1 MKGILLI
8 NLGSPESPKVKDVKK
23 YLTEFLTD
31 KYVIDMPYLL
41 RQFLVRGIII
51 PSRVKNSAKLYES
64 IWTDEGSPLIVHSKN
79 LTDKVR
85 SKTENHVALAMR
97 YGNPSI
103 KDAVLELTTKGVD
116 EITVLPLYPQYA
128 MSTTQTVL
136 EKLYKVIK
144 EVAKNTPVKEIDPFY
159 NNDQYI
165 NVLKDSIEKSVDL
178 KKVDHLL
185 FSFHGIPERHIK
197 KTDPTKS
204 HCKID
209 GSCCNTPSEAHKNCY
224 RHQCFETAHLVAK
237 KLKLTKDSYTIAF
250 QSRLGKDPWLQPYT
264 TATIK
269 EFPSKGIKNLA
280 VVTPAFVSDCLET
293 IEEIGMEAKEDF
305 LEAGGTYFHRIPCL
319 NSDNDWADLIVNWAI
334 NSK

>member
-8 NLGSPESPKVKDVKK
+8 NLGSPESPKVTDVRK

-41 RQFLVRGIII
+41 RQFLVRGVII
-51 PSRVKNSAKLYES
+51 PKRVKNSAKLYAS
-64 IWTDEGSPLIVHSKN
+64 IWTKEGSPLIVHSKM
-79 LTDKVR
+79 LRDKIR
-85 SKTENHVALAMR
+85 LKSERHVALGMR
-97 YGNPSI
+97 YGKPSI
-103 KDAVLELTTKGVD
+103 KDAVKDLKEKGVN

-136 EKLYKVIK
+136 EKLY
-144 EVAKNTPVKEIDPFY
+144 EVVNEEAKNIKIKEIDPFY
-159 NNDQYI
+159 NNNQYI
-165 NVLKDSIEKSVDL
+165 NILTESIEKSIDL
-178 KKVDHLL
+178 EKIDHLL

-209 GSCCNTPSEAHKNCY
+209 GSCCNTASKAHKMCY
-224 RHQCFETAHLVAK
+224 RHQCFETARLVAE
-237 KLKLTKDSYTIAF
+237 KLKLKEQFYSVAF

-264 TATIK
+264 SATIK
-269 EFPSKGIKNLA
+269 EFPSKGIKKIG
-280 VVTPAFVSDCLET
+280 VITPAFVSDCLET

-305 LEAGGTYFHRIPCL
+305 LEAGGTSFHRIPCL
-319 NSDNDWADLIVNWAI
+319 NSDNDWADLIVNWVLNA
-334 NSK
+334 K

>member
-8 NLGSPESPKVKDVKK
+8 NLGSPESPKVTDVKK

-31 KYVIDMPYLL
+31 KYVIDMPFLL
-41 RQFLVRGIII
+41 RHFLVRGIII
-51 PSRVKNSAKLYES
+51 PKRVRNSAKLYKS
-64 IWTDEGSPLIVHSKN
+64 IWTEDGSPLIVHSKN
-79 LTDKVR
+79 LTSKVR
-85 SKTENHVALAMR
+85 LKSERPVALGMR

-103 KDAVLELTTKGVD
+103 KDAIIELKTKGVS

-136 EKLYKVIK
+136 EKVYEVVN
-144 EVAKNTPVKEIDPFY
+144 EVAKEMIIKEIDPFY
-159 NNDQYI
+159 NNSLYI
-165 NVLKDSIEKSVDL
+165 NILSESIEKSINL
-178 KKVDHLL
+178 EKTAHLL

-209 GSCCNTPSEAHKNCY
+209 GSCCITASEAHKNCY
-224 RHQCFETAHLVAK
+224 RHQCFETARLVAE
-237 KLKLTKDSYTIAF
+237 KLNLKEDFYTVAF

-264 TATIK
+264 SATIK
-269 EFPSKGIKNLA
+269 DFPSKGIDKIA

-305 LEAGGTYFHRIPCL
+305 LEAGGKEFHRIPCL

-334 NSK
+334 NKA

>member
-8 NLGSPESPKVKDVKK
+8 NLGSPESPKVADVKK

-31 KYVIDMPYLL
+31 KYVIDMPYIF
-41 RQFLVRGIII
+41 RQLLVRGIII
-51 PSRVKNSAKLYES
+51 PQRVKNSAKLYKS
-64 IWTDEGSPLIVHSKN
+64 IWTDKGSPLTVHSKN

-85 SKTENHVALAMR
+85 LKSERPVALGMR
-97 YGNPSI
+97 YGNPSMKHAI
-103 KDAVLELTTKGVD
+103 LELKEKGVD

-136 EKLYKVIK
+136 EKLYEDIN
-144 EVAKNTPVKEIDPFY
+144 EVAKEIKVKIIAPFY
-159 NNDQYI
+159 NNNQYI
-165 NVLKDSIEKSVDL
+165 NVLTESIKKSINL
-178 KKVDHLL
+178 ENVDHLL

-224 RHQCFETAHLVAK
+224 RHQCLETARLVAE
-237 KLKLTKDSYTIAF
+237 KLDLKEDFYTVAF

-264 TATIK
+264 SATIK
-269 EFPSKGIKNLA
+269 DFPKKGIKKLA

-293 IEEIGMEAKEDF
+293 IEEIGIEANEDF
-305 LEAGGTYFHRIPCL
+305 LEAGGTKFHRIPCL

-334 NSK
+334 NIK